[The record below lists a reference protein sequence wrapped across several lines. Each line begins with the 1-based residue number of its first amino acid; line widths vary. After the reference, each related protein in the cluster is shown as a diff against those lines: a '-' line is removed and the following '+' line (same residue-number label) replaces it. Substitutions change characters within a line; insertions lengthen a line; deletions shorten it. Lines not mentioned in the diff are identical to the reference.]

1 MACQQESVGYLL
13 WLWRNMCGGWIG
25 QVERSRCVIA
35 ATAKTLQWNRLNCSS
50 LGWLNGGEEMSAEK
64 IHKMQVL
71 LEWYHVLVY
80 LQSLWYKT
88 CISALTILS
97 GSDRVGV
104 SVGITFVVGSILTWG
119 AILKKMLWP
128 RVIWGTDTVQ
138 WLSIVFIPT
147 DPKSWSGQIYEGI
160 WVTHLPVDF

>member
-1 MACQQESVGYLL
+1 
-13 WLWRNMCGGWIG
+13 
-25 QVERSRCVIA
+25 
-35 ATAKTLQWNRLNCSS
+35 
-50 LGWLNGGEEMSAEK
+50 MSAEK

-119 AILKKMLWP
+119 AILKKML
-128 RVIWGTDTVQ
+128 
-138 WLSIVFIPT
+138 
-147 DPKSWSGQIYEGI
+147 
-160 WVTHLPVDF
+160 